1 MSSRQGESDRF
12 FTASGIPLHG
22 WYGPG
27 DVPAESREAAAGPP
41 GVPPYLRG
49 AYPGM
54 YRTKP
59 WRVFQL
65 SGHGNPEDE
74 RERIKFLL
82 NQGET
87 GFIMEHDRNTADH
100 LYNVDHPE
108 VVARREDVGQTGA
121 VIQSVR
127 DYETV
132 LDGIDMSRNYAHPGG
147 AVVQH
152 APFALGCYWM
162 VAQRRGLDLSRLAGT
177 GQSDFFLTYLGC
189 IPKRQIPTA
198 AGIRLNTDI
207 IEFCGQHLPRWVPVS
222 IAAYNAADTGLNAYQ
237 ELAALFAN
245 AVVYLDEIKRR
256 APENL
261 ARLAYMV
268 GGINLRVSM
277 DFFEDICKMRAARKM
292 WADLLGRR
300 YGITDERATRM
311 RIHIVTAGSSLTY
324 QQPLNNIARGAIMA
338 LASVLGGT
346 QSLGVSTYDE
356 AMSVPS
362 EHAHQMSLRIQQIIH
377 HETNIPA
384 VADPL
389 GGSHYGG
396 RGQRWRPDGS
406 GCQRFH
412 RRRDTL
418 GDDRLRTRR
427 SGLGE
432 IHGEIEPGAARRG
445 RANRGGRP
453 ARSGGGVSGRRQR
466 HAGCDGSDLRR
477 GHPWRV
483 RGCVQRLEGADL
495 ILSVDR
501 PGKVLFAKTALD
513 GHWRG
518 PAVVVHVLRDAG
530 FEVIYL
536 GMATADEIAAAVQ
549 EDADVVGLN
558 VGGSLAVVMRIL
570 DELESRSAGG

>member
-1 MSSRQGESDRF
+1 MSSVQDKSSGRY
-12 FTASGIPLHG
+12 FTASGIPLRG
-22 WYGPG
+22 WYGPD
-27 DVPAESREAAAGPP
+27 DVPAESQEASAGPP

-54 YRTKP
+54 YRTKL

-74 RERIKFLL
+74 RERIRFLL

-132 LDGIDMSRNYAHPGG
+132 LSGIDMGRYYAHPGG

-152 APFALGCYWM
+152 APFALGCYWT
-162 VAQRRGLDLSRLAGT
+162 VAQRRGLDLSRLSGT

-189 IPKRQIPTA
+189 IPKRQIPTE

-207 IEFCGQHLPRWVPVS
+207 IEFCGRYLPRWVPVS

-237 ELAALFAN
+237 ELAVLFAN

-256 APENL
+256 TPEHL
-261 ARLAYMV
+261 TRLAYMV

-292 WADLLGRR
+292 WTALLGRR
-300 YGITDERATRM
+300 YGITDARASRM
-311 RIHIVTAGSSLTY
+311 RIHIVTAGSALTY
-324 QQPLNNIARGAIMA
+324 QQPLNNIARGTLMA

-356 AMSVPS
+356 AMSIPS

-377 HETNIPA
+377 HETNLPA

-389 GGSHYGG
+389 GGSHYVEALTAELEG
-396 RGQRWRPDGS
+396 RAWEMFD
-406 GCQRFH
+406 
-412 RRRDTL
+412 
-418 GDDRLRTRR
+418 
-427 SGLGE
+427 
-432 IHGEIEPGAARRG
+432 EIE
-445 RANRGGRP
+445 NRGGFAAVLDEGWLHSLAAANQMEMAGAVSDG
-453 ARSGGGVSGRRQR
+453 ARTVVGVNAFTEDVTPWAMTGFEPVEAVWERSMERLSLVKRERDGRAAVAAL
-466 HAGCDGSDLRR
+466 HDLEAACR
-477 GHPWRV
+477 GDANV
-483 RGCVQRLEGADL
+483 M
-495 ILSVDR
+495 
-501 PGKVLFAKTALD
+501 
-513 GHWRG
+513 
-518 PAVVVHVLRDAG
+518 PAVMQAISAEATLGEFGDV
-530 FEVIYL
+530 FSEVFGDWKVPI
-536 GMATADEIAAAVQ
+536 
-549 EDADVVGLN
+549 
-558 VGGSLAVVMRIL
+558 SF
-570 DELESRSAGG
+570 

>member
-1 MSSRQGESDRF
+1 MSSDQVTSDQF
-12 FTASGIPLHG
+12 FTASGIPVQG
-22 WYGPG
+22 WYGPD
-27 DVPAESREAAAGPP
+27 DVPDEAREAAAGPP
-41 GVPPYLRG
+41 GAPPYLRG

-82 NQGET
+82 SQGET

-132 LDGIDMSRNYAHPGG
+132 LDGIDMGRYYAHPGG

-152 APFALGCYWM
+152 APFALGCYWT
-162 VAQRRGLDLSRLAGT
+162 VAQRRGLDLSRLSGT

-189 IPKRQIPTA
+189 IPKRQVPTE

-207 IEFCGQHLPRWVPVS
+207 IEFCGRHLPRWIPVS

-268 GGINLRVSM
+268 GGINLRVAM

-292 WADLLGRR
+292 WVDLLRRR
-300 YGITDERATRM
+300 YGITDPRATRL
-311 RIHIVTAGSSLTY
+311 RIHIVTAGSALAY
-324 QQPLNNIARGAIMA
+324 QQPLNNIARGTIMA
-338 LASVLGGT
+338 MASVLGGT

-389 GGSHYGG
+389 GGSHYVEALTAELEARAWEMFEEIESRGG
-396 RGQRWRPDGS
+396 FAAVLDEGWLHSLAAVNQLDLAGAVNWGNATMVGVNAFTEDVAPWEMTGFEPVEGVWESSMERLSLVRRERDGRAAVAALRDLETACRGDDNIMPAVMEAVAAQA
-406 GCQRFH
+406 
-412 RRRDTL
+412 TL
-418 GDDRLRTRR
+418 GEFGDVFSEVFGD
-427 SGLGE
+427 
-432 IHGEIEPGAARRG
+432 
-445 RANRGGRP
+445 
-453 ARSGGGVSGRRQR
+453 
-466 HAGCDGSDLRR
+466 
-477 GHPWRV
+477 W
-483 RGCVQRLEGADL
+483 
-495 ILSVDR
+495 
-501 PGKVLFAKTALD
+501 KVPISF
-513 GHWRG
+513 
-518 PAVVVHVLRDAG
+518 
-530 FEVIYL
+530 
-536 GMATADEIAAAVQ
+536 
-549 EDADVVGLN
+549 
-558 VGGSLAVVMRIL
+558 
-570 DELESRSAGG
+570 

>member
-12 FTASGIPLHG
+12 FTASGIPLAG

-27 DVPAESREAAAGPP
+27 DVPPESREAAAGPP

-152 APFALGCYWM
+152 APFALGCYWT
-162 VAQRRGLDLSRLAGT
+162 VAQRRGMDLSRLAGT

-245 AVVYLDEIKRR
+245 AVVYLDEIQRR

-300 YGITDERATRM
+300 YGITDGRATRM

-324 QQPLNNIARGAIMA
+324 QQPLNNIARGTIMA

-389 GGSHYGG
+389 GGSHYVEAL
-396 RGQRWRPDGS
+396 
-406 GCQRFH
+406 
-412 RRRDTL
+412 TAEL
-418 GDDRLRTRR
+418 ETRAW
-427 SGLGE
+427 E
-432 IHGEIEPGAARRG
+432 MFEEIE
-445 RANRGGRP
+445 NRGGFGAVLDEGWLHSLAAANQLEMAGAVSVG
-453 ARSGGGVSGRRQR
+453 ARTVVGVNAFTEDVTPWEMTGFEPVEGVWESSMERLSLVRRERDGRTAVVALR
-466 HAGCDGSDLRR
+466 DLEAACR
-477 GHPWRV
+477 GDANV
-483 RGCVQRLEGADL
+483 M
-495 ILSVDR
+495 
-501 PGKVLFAKTALD
+501 
-513 GHWRG
+513 
-518 PAVVVHVLRDAG
+518 PAVMEAVAAQATLGEFGDV
-530 FEVIYL
+530 FSEVFGDWKVPI
-536 GMATADEIAAAVQ
+536 
-549 EDADVVGLN
+549 
-558 VGGSLAVVMRIL
+558 SF
-570 DELESRSAGG
+570 

>member
-1 MSSRQGESDRF
+1 MSSGHGDGADRY
-12 FTASGIPLHG
+12 FTASGIPLRG
-22 WYGPG
+22 WYGP
-27 DVPAESREAAAGPP
+27 DQVPSGSREAASGRP
-41 GVPPYLRG
+41 GAPPYLRG

-74 RERIKFLL
+74 RERILFLL

-127 DYETV
+127 DYETI
-132 LDGIDMSRNYAHPGG
+132 LEGIDMGHYYAHPGG

-152 APFALGCYWM
+152 APFALGCYWT

-189 IPKRQIPTA
+189 IPKRQIPTE

-207 IEFCGQHLPRWVPVS
+207 IEFCGRHLPRWVPVS

-245 AVVYLDEIKRR
+245 AVVYLDEIQRR

-261 ARLAYMV
+261 AKLAYMV
-268 GGINLRVSM
+268 GGINLRVAM

-292 WADLLGRR
+292 WAELLSRR
-300 YGITDERATRM
+300 YGITDERATRL
-311 RIHIVTAGSSLTY
+311 RIHIVTAGSALAY
-324 QQPLNNIARGAIMA
+324 QQPLNNIARGTIMA
-338 LASVLGGT
+338 MASVLGGT

-356 AMSVPS
+356 AMSVPT
-362 EHAHQMSLRIQQIIH
+362 EHAHQMSLRIQQILH
-377 HETNIPA
+377 HETNLPA

-389 GGSHYGG
+389 GGSHYVEALTAELEARAWEMFEEIEG
-396 RGQRWRPDGS
+396 RGGFAAVLDEGWLHSLAAVNQLDLAGAVN
-406 GCQRFH
+406 G
-412 RRRDTL
+412 
-418 GDDRLRTRR
+418 GDRTMV
-427 SGLGE
+427 
-432 IHGEIEPGAARRG
+432 
-445 RANRGGRP
+445 
-453 ARSGGGVSGRRQR
+453 GVNAFTEDVS
-466 HAGCDGSDLRR
+466 
-477 GHPWRV
+477 PW
-483 RGCVQRLEGADL
+483 EM
-495 ILSVDR
+495 
-501 PGKVLFAKTALD
+501 
-513 GHWRG
+513 
-518 PAVVVHVLRDAG
+518 AG
-530 FEVIYL
+530 FEPVEGVWEKSMERL
-536 GMATADEIAAAVQ
+536 SLVRRERDGRGAVS
-549 EDADVVGLN
+549 AL
-558 VGGSLAVVMRIL
+558 R
-570 DELESRSAGG
+570 ELETACRGDKNIMPTVMEAVAAQATLGEFGEVFGEVFGDWKVPISF

>member
-1 MSSRQGESDRF
+1 MRSEQSNSDRY
-12 FTASGIPLHG
+12 FTASGIPLRG
-22 WYGPG
+22 WYGPD
-27 DVPAESREAAAGPP
+27 DVAPQAQEAGKGPP

-74 RERIKFLL
+74 RERIMFLL

-127 DYETV
+127 DYETI
-132 LDGIDMSRNYAHPGG
+132 LDGIDMGHYYAHPGG

-152 APFALGCYWM
+152 APFALGCYWT
-162 VAQRRGLDLSRLAGT
+162 VAQRRGIDLTRLAGT

-189 IPKRQIPTA
+189 IPKRQIPTE

-261 ARLAYMV
+261 AKLAYMV
-268 GGINLRVSM
+268 GGINLRVAM

-292 WADLLGRR
+292 WAELLGRR
-300 YGITDERATRM
+300 YGITDERATRL
-311 RIHIVTAGSSLTY
+311 RIHIVTAGSALAY
-324 QQPLNNIARGAIMA
+324 QQPLNNIARGTIMA
-338 LASVLGGT
+338 MASVLGGT
-346 QSLGVSTYDE
+346 QSLGVATYDE
-356 AMSVPS
+356 AMSIPS
-362 EHAHQMSLRIQQIIH
+362 EHAHQMSLRIQQILH

-389 GGSHYGG
+389 GGSHYVEALTAELEARAWEMFEEIESRGG
-396 RGQRWRPDGS
+396 FAAVLDEGWLHSLAAVNQVDLAEAVNWGTKTVVGVNAFTEDVAPWEMGGFEPVEGVWEKSMERLRSVRRERDGRAAAAALRELETACRGEENIMPAVMEAVAAQA
-406 GCQRFH
+406 
-412 RRRDTL
+412 TL
-418 GDDRLRTRR
+418 GEFGDVFGDVF
-427 SGLGE
+427 G
-432 IHGEIEPGAARRG
+432 
-445 RANRGGRP
+445 
-453 ARSGGGVSGRRQR
+453 
-466 HAGCDGSDLRR
+466 D
-477 GHPWRV
+477 W
-483 RGCVQRLEGADL
+483 
-495 ILSVDR
+495 
-501 PGKVLFAKTALD
+501 
-513 GHWRG
+513 
-518 PAVVVHVLRDAG
+518 
-530 FEVIYL
+530 EVPI
-536 GMATADEIAAAVQ
+536 
-549 EDADVVGLN
+549 
-558 VGGSLAVVMRIL
+558 SF
-570 DELESRSAGG
+570 

>member
-1 MSSRQGESDRF
+1 MSSGQGESDRYH
-12 FTASGIPLHG
+12 TASGIPLRG
-22 WYGPG
+22 WYGPD
-27 DVPAESREAAAGPP
+27 DVPAGAQEDAAGPP

-74 RERIKFLL
+74 RERIMFLL

-127 DYETV
+127 DYETI
-132 LDGIDMSRNYAHPGG
+132 LDGIDIGHYYAHPGG

-152 APFALGCYWM
+152 APFALGCYWT
-162 VAQRRGLDLSRLAGT
+162 VARRRGLDLSRLSGT

-189 IPKRQIPTA
+189 IPKRQIPTG

-207 IEFCGQHLPRWVPVS
+207 IEFCGRHLPRWVPVS

-245 AVVYLDEIKRR
+245 AVVYLDEIQRR

-261 ARLAYMV
+261 ARLAHMV
-268 GGINLRVSM
+268 GGINLRVAM

-292 WADLLGRR
+292 WVELLGRR
-300 YGITDERATRM
+300 YGITDPRATRL
-311 RIHIVTAGSSLTY
+311 RIHIVTAGSALAY
-324 QQPLNNIARGAIMA
+324 QQPLNNIARGTVMA
-338 LASVLGGT
+338 MASVLGGT
-346 QSLGVSTYDE
+346 QSLGVATYDE
-356 AMSVPS
+356 AMSIPS

-389 GGSHYGG
+389 GGSHYVEA
-396 RGQRWRPDGS
+396 
-406 GCQRFH
+406 
-412 RRRDTL
+412 L
-418 GDDRLRTRR
+418 
-427 SGLGE
+427 
-432 IHGEIEPGAARRG
+432 
-445 RANRGGRP
+445 
-453 ARSGGGVSGRRQR
+453 
-466 HAGCDGSDLRR
+466 
-477 GHPWRV
+477 
-483 RGCVQRLEGADL
+483 
-495 ILSVDR
+495 
-501 PGKVLFAKTALD
+501 TA
-513 GHWRG
+513 
-518 PAVVVHVLRDAG
+518 
-530 FEVIYL
+530 
-536 GMATADEIAAAVQ
+536 
-549 EDADVVGLN
+549 
-558 VGGSLAVVMRIL
+558 
-570 DELESRSAGG
+570 ELESRAWEVFEEIEGRGGFGAVLDEGWLHDLAAINQLDLAGSVDRGTRTVVGVNAFTEDVTPWEMTGFEPVEGVWEKSMERLRLVRRERDGRAAAAALRELERACRGDANVMPAVLEAVAAQATLGEFGDVFSEVFGDWKAPISF

>member
-1 MSSRQGESDRF
+1 MNSEQVESDKF
-12 FTASGIPLHG
+12 FTASGIPVQG
-22 WYGPG
+22 WYGPD
-27 DVPAESREAAAGPP
+27 DVPDESRKAAAGPP
-41 GVPPYLRG
+41 GAPPYLRG

-82 NQGET
+82 SQGET

-132 LDGIDMSRNYAHPGG
+132 LDGIDMGRYYAHPGG

-152 APFALGCYWM
+152 APFALGCYWT
-162 VAQRRGLDLSRLAGT
+162 VAQRRGLDLSRLSGT

-189 IPKRQIPTA
+189 IPKRQVPTE

-207 IEFCGQHLPRWVPVS
+207 IEFCGSHLPRWVPVS

-268 GGINLRVSM
+268 GGINLRVAM

-292 WADLLGRR
+292 WVDLLRRR
-300 YGITDERATRM
+300 YGITDPRATRL
-311 RIHIVTAGSSLTY
+311 RIHIVTAGSALAY
-324 QQPLNNIARGAIMA
+324 QQPLNNIARGTIMA
-338 LASVLGGT
+338 MASVLGGT

-389 GGSHYGG
+389 GGSHYVEALTAELEARAWEMFEEIESRGG
-396 RGQRWRPDGS
+396 FAAVLDEGWLHSLAAVNQLDLAGAVNWGNATMVGVNAFTEDVAPWEMTGFEPVEGVWESSMERLSLVRRERDGRAAVAALRDLETACRGDDNIMPAVMEAVAAQA
-406 GCQRFH
+406 
-412 RRRDTL
+412 TL
-418 GDDRLRTRR
+418 GEFGDVFSEVFGD
-427 SGLGE
+427 
-432 IHGEIEPGAARRG
+432 
-445 RANRGGRP
+445 
-453 ARSGGGVSGRRQR
+453 
-466 HAGCDGSDLRR
+466 
-477 GHPWRV
+477 W
-483 RGCVQRLEGADL
+483 
-495 ILSVDR
+495 
-501 PGKVLFAKTALD
+501 KVPISF
-513 GHWRG
+513 
-518 PAVVVHVLRDAG
+518 
-530 FEVIYL
+530 
-536 GMATADEIAAAVQ
+536 
-549 EDADVVGLN
+549 
-558 VGGSLAVVMRIL
+558 
-570 DELESRSAGG
+570 